1 MKTTKIFTL
10 FFISLFVVTMFS
22 CNSQGTSQNNEAKE
36 STDSV
41 SNKTDSISALIQTLD
56 SINNSGQLIHS
67 DTYNIGK
74 LKGIEISVKK
84 VSVDS
89 TNIAYINL
97 RKDCGGEYYYS
108 WEDAMIFDKELPSF
122 YSAYST
128 IKNNFNRNVDHK
140 EEYAYITK
148 DDIALYASC
157 EPNKSWTMR
166 FSVDARKS
174 NSVITLTASDLDNII
189 QQIKDAE
196 KKLNEIK

>member
-97 RKDCGGEYYYS
+97 RKDCGGEYYYL

-128 IKNNFNRNVDHK
+128 IKNNLNRNVDHK

>member
-1 MKTTKIFTL
+1 M
-10 FFISLFVVTMFS
+10 
-22 CNSQGTSQNNEAKE
+22 
-36 STDSV
+36 
-41 SNKTDSISALIQTLD
+41 
-56 SINNSGQLIHS
+56 
-67 DTYNIGK
+67 
-74 LKGIEISVKK
+74 
-84 VSVDS
+84 SVDS

-128 IKNNFNRNVDHK
+128 IKNNLNRNVDHK

-166 FSVDARKS
+166 FSVDVRKS

-196 KKLNEIK
+196 KNLNEIK

>member
-10 FFISLFVVTMFS
+10 FFISLFVGTMFS
-22 CNSQGTSQNNEAKE
+22 CNSQGTSQNNEAQE

-128 IKNNFNRNVDHK
+128 IKNNLNRNVDHK

>member
-122 YSAYST
+122 YFAYST
-128 IKNNFNRNVDHK
+128 IKNNLNRNVDHK

-196 KKLNEIK
+196 KKLNEVK

>member
-128 IKNNFNRNVDHK
+128 IKNNLNRNVDHK

>member
-22 CNSQGTSQNNEAKE
+22 CNSQGTSHNNEAKE

-97 RKDCGGEYYYS
+97 RKDCGGVYYYS

-128 IKNNFNRNVDHK
+128 IKNNLNRNVDHK

>member
-74 LKGIEISVKK
+74 LKGI
-84 VSVDS
+84 
-89 TNIAYINL
+89 
-97 RKDCGGEYYYS
+97 
-108 WEDAMIFDKELPSF
+108 
-122 YSAYST
+122 
-128 IKNNFNRNVDHK
+128 
-140 EEYAYITK
+140 
-148 DDIALYASC
+148 
-157 EPNKSWTMR
+157 
-166 FSVDARKS
+166 
-174 NSVITLTASDLDNII
+174 
-189 QQIKDAE
+189 
-196 KKLNEIK
+196 